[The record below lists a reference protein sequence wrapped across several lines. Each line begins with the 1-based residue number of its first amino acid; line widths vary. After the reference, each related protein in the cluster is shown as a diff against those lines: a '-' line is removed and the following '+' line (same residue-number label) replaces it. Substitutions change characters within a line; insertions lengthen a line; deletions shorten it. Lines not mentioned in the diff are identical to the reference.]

1 VRRVLNRPRHTVRLR
16 LTLLY
21 GGLFLLAGIALL
33 AITYAL
39 VLRSTGGTSGA
50 VGISQSGATGTVFG
64 ATGRSTSAASPIIE
78 GTSIRPTGAS
88 AAFEV
93 ESLGLTRSQANAV
106 VIQLA
111 AVAQAQ
117 AGSLLH
123 QFLIQA
129 GIALGIMAALSIALG
144 WIAAGRIL
152 RPVRTII
159 KATRQ
164 ISATSLH
171 ERLSL
176 SGPDDEIKELGA
188 TIDALLARLEATFQA
203 QRQFIANASHE
214 LRSPLA
220 RQRVLSQVAL
230 ADPEATV
237 ESLKQ
242 AHERVI
248 ASGDQQNRLIESLL
262 VLARGQAGLSTRT
275 PFDLAELVDTALA
288 SRSEEAKRLGL
299 AVEADLDPA
308 PVDGSAQLA
317 ERLVANLLDNAL
329 RHNVPGGRI
338 EVSTGTRQGRVV
350 LTVIN
355 TGPLIPT
362 EDAARLT
369 QPFQRLGAN
378 RLTHPHPGSRGN
390 PGHPPTGLGLGLAIV
405 EAVANTHGATLELRP
420 RLGGGLIAHVRFPAT
435 PPVARV
441 SDRALSHQ

>member
-1 VRRVLNRPRHTVRLR
+1 MQRLLNRPRHTVRFR

-39 VLRSTGGTSGA
+39 VLHSTDGASGIG
-50 VGISQSGATGTVFG
+50 VISQSGTTGVSG
-64 ATGRSTSAASPIIE
+64 ATASQFGTTGVSGSTSAATPIAE
-78 GTSIRPTGAS
+78 GTTIRPTGAG
-88 AAFEV
+88 AAYEAK
-93 ESLGLTRSQANAV
+93 SLGLTASQANAV
-106 VIQLA
+106 VIQLVQ
-111 AVAQAQ
+111 VAQSQ
-117 AGSLLH
+117 AGSVLH
-123 QFLIQA
+123 QFLIQSA
-129 GIALGIMAALSIALG
+129 IALGIMAALSIGLG
-144 WIAAGRIL
+144 WLAAGRIL

-164 ISATSLH
+164 ISASSLH

-176 SGPDDEIKELGA
+176 GGPDDEIKELA
-188 TIDALLARLEATFQA
+188 STIDALLARLEATFQA

-237 ESLKQ
+237 ESLKR

-275 PFDLAELVDTALA
+275 PFDLTELVDAALA
-288 SRSEEAKRLGL
+288 SRAEEASRLGL
-299 AVEADLDPA
+299 TVESDLDPA

-338 EVSTGTRQGRVV
+338 KVSTGTRQGRVV

-378 RLTHPHPGSRGN
+378 RLTHPPN
-390 PGHPPTGLGLGLAIV
+390 GLGLGLAIV

-435 PPVARV
+435 RTARA
-441 SDRALSHQ
+441 SDRVLSHQ

>member
-1 VRRVLNRPRHTVRLR
+1 MQRLLNRPRHTVRFR

-39 VLRSTGGTSGA
+39 VLHSTDGASGIG
-50 VGISQSGATGTVFG
+50 VISQSGTTG
-64 ATGRSTSAASPIIE
+64 ATGATASQFGTTGVSGSTSAATPIAE
-78 GTSIRPTGAS
+78 GTTVRPTGAG
-88 AAFEV
+88 AAYEAK
-93 ESLGLTRSQANAV
+93 SLGLTASQANAV
-106 VIQLA
+106 VIQLVQ
-111 AVAQAQ
+111 VAQSQ
-117 AGSLLH
+117 AGSVLH
-123 QFLIQA
+123 QFLIQSA
-129 GIALGIMAALSIALG
+129 IALGIMAALSIGLG
-144 WIAAGRIL
+144 WLAAGRIL

-164 ISATSLH
+164 ISASSLH

-176 SGPDDEIKELGA
+176 GGPDDEIKELA
-188 TIDALLARLEATFQA
+188 STIDALLARLEATFQA

-237 ESLKQ
+237 ESLKR

-275 PFDLAELVDTALA
+275 PFDLTELVDAALA
-288 SRSEEAKRLGL
+288 SRAEEASRLGL
-299 AVEADLDPA
+299 TVESDLDPA

-338 EVSTGTRQGRVV
+338 KVSTGTRQGRVV

-378 RLTHPHPGSRGN
+378 RLTHPPN
-390 PGHPPTGLGLGLAIV
+390 GLGLGLAIV

-435 PPVARV
+435 RTARA
-441 SDRALSHQ
+441 SDRVLSHQ